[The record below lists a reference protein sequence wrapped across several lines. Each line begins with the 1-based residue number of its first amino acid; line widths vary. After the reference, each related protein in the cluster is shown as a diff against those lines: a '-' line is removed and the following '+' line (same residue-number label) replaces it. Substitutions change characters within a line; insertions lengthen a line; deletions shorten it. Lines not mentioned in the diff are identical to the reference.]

1 MLTAGTLA
9 GGQELIA
16 SWLAKDRNKHGNY
29 FTARVPKMAVYGA
42 FVSAPMGHVM
52 IWMLQ
57 KVFANR
63 TSLKSKIL
71 QILASNLIV
80 RLPLP
85 SPCISGPCRS
95 IHS

>member
-1 MLTAGTLA
+1 
-9 GGQELIA
+9 
-16 SWLAKDRNKHGNY
+16 
-29 FTARVPKMAVYGA
+29 MAAYGA
-42 FVSAPMGHVM
+42 LVSAPMGHVM

-80 RLPLP
+80 SHKL
-85 SPCISGPCRS
+85 SSGCLQPTVN
-95 IHS
+95 H